1 LKADPRSIRSCA
13 VWAKCDALEAVT
25 RTLKST
31 LLALS
36 LACGLTSGYVR
47 AQIGPQTDPTSP
59 LIKADTTPP
68 TGGGGTGGVVPKIFI
83 SGWSLNSEVAPTTL
97 DKDTPVSLDPG
108 NLELILF
115 FGATPSSPP
124 LSEFRYRLNDYDP
137 DWTVTHERIVHYRRL
152 SPGHYT
158 FDVQARIPGQ
168 PWQVPTATIAVIQ
181 RPFFYQTW
189 YFYLLVALGLVA
201 LSVQLLNQRDQLLKG
216 QMGIVLEE
224 RNRIASDC
232 HDTLMAGFAA
242 ISWQLEATAK
252 LFQDADADTP
262 AARSCELARSMVA
275 HCQAEARRIIW
286 DLRDSDELTDTLSLA
301 LSRAITTHRLRDSI
315 ETTFEV
321 HGNEIP
327 IAPGA
332 VHHLVCIGQEAVT
345 NAIRHADASTIK
357 IALRF
362 ESDALSLSVR
372 DNGCGFLASSTA
384 IRAGHF
390 GIPVME
396 ERARKLGGVLRLNSA
411 EGTGTEVAV
420 TVSFQTI
427 NQPTRQQHHVVP
439 WIGV

>member
-1 LKADPRSIRSCA
+1 MPYTTVAPSSAPDATPQVHPGADSNDAPRA
-13 VWAKCDALEAVT
+13 V
-25 RTLKST
+25 
-31 LLALS
+31 
-36 LACGLTSGYVR
+36 
-47 AQIGPQTDPTSP
+47 
-59 LIKADTTPP
+59 
-68 TGGGGTGGVVPKIFI
+68 I
-83 SGWSLNSEVAPTTL
+83 SGWSLNSEVLSSPIGANKT
-97 DKDTPVSLDPG
+97 VSLDPS

-115 FGATPSSPP
+115 FGTSIATSPA
-124 LSEFRYRLNDYDP
+124 EFRYRLTDYDP
-137 DWTVTHERIVHYRRL
+137 DWTVTGEHIAHYRRL
-152 SPGHYT
+152 PPGHYR
-158 FDVQARIPGQ
+158 FEVEARFAGH
-168 PWQVPTATIAVIQ
+168 PWPAAATSLAVVQ

-189 YFYLLVALGLVA
+189 YFYLLVLLGLIVLA
-201 LSVQLLNQRDQLLKG
+201 AQLLSQRDQLLKG

-252 LFQDADADTP
+252 LFRDVDASETP
-262 AARSCELARSMVA
+262 AAKSCELARSMVA

-286 DLRDSDELTDTLSLA
+286 DLRDSEELTNLLSLA

-315 ETTFEV
+315 EATLDV

-345 NAIRHADASTIK
+345 NAMRHAEASTIQ
-357 IALRF
+357 IALRY
-362 ESDALSLSVR
+362 ESDSLSLSIR
-372 DNGCGFLASSTA
+372 DNGRGFQTSSAA
-384 IRAGHF
+384 IRTGHF

-396 ERARKLGGVLRLNSA
+396 ERARKLGGILRLSSA
-411 EGTGTEVAV
+411 EGSGTEVAV

-427 NQPTRQQHHVVP
+427 NQPASQQHYVVP

>member
-1 LKADPRSIRSCA
+1 M
-13 VWAKCDALEAVT
+13 T
-25 RTLKST
+25 GTYKST
-31 LLALS
+31 LLLLLLAFS
-36 LACGLTSGYVR
+36 LMPVSLCGQATAPVSTATSDG
-47 AQIGPQTDPTSP
+47 AAPS
-59 LIKADTTPP
+59 A
-68 TGGGGTGGVVPKIFI
+68 FI
-83 SGWSLNSEVAPTTL
+83 SGWSLNSEVVPTS
-97 DKDTPVSLDPG
+97 DNRTPASLDPG

-115 FGATPSSPP
+115 FNAAKATSS
-124 LSEFRYRLNDYDP
+124 STEFRYRLNDYDP
-137 DWTVTHERIVHYRRL
+137 DWTVTRERLAHHRRL
-152 SPGHYT
+152 SPGKYK
-158 FDVQARIPGQ
+158 FEVQARFAGQ
-168 PWQVPTATIAVIQ
+168 PWQTPAASLAVVQ

-189 YFYLLVALGLVA
+189 YFYLLVVLGAVVLTA
-201 LSVQLLNQRDQLLKG
+201 QLLSQRDQLLKG

-252 LFQDADADTP
+252 LFQDTDADTP

-372 DNGCGFLASSTA
+372 DNGCGFLASSAA

-427 NQPTRQQHHVVP
+427 NKPTRQQHHVVP